1 MEKTTLIQKTDVIE
15 ALESG
20 CRVYFTERNSTEV
33 YEFTEKDSLTDL
45 RNADFFIAVKKG

>member
-1 MEKTTLIQKTDVIE
+1 MDRVYLIQKSNVVD

-45 RNADFFIAVKKG
+45 RNADYFIAVKKG